1 MGSRVNVPDLAFGLL
16 LIVIGGIAWVLV
28 ADLPVGTATSMG
40 PGYVPRGLALM
51 IAAFG
56 VAQCARALFAAHAPF
71 PATALRPVLLVGA
84 SVAAFAL
91 LLRVAGLAVT
101 AAVVVIIAGYAAS
114 DVRLRENLLLAAGM
128 AAFSVALFVL
138 GLGLPIPIWPQ

>member
-1 MGSRVNVPDLAFGLL
+1 MGSRMNLPDLAFGAL
-16 LIVIGGIAWVLV
+16 LIAVGAIAWMLV

-51 IAAFG
+51 IATFG
-56 VAQCARALFAAHAPF
+56 IVQCARACLAAHVPF

-84 SVAAFAL
+84 SVASFAL

-101 AAVVVIIAGYAAS
+101 AAVVIIIAGYAAS
-114 DVRLRENLLLAAGM
+114 DVRLRENLLLAVGM
-128 AAFSVALFVL
+128 AVFAVTLFVY
-138 GLGLPIPIWPQ
+138 GLGLPIPVWPQ